1 MLQKPLLL
9 SVVTSLAVS
18 TSIYAFGGFTLNLND
33 ELKRNDVL
41 IKEYKDGIKSLEE
54 RNKFLLEKK
63 EKNPKLYVKKPL
75 YEETK
80 DAYIHRVKL
89 NGAEANKI
97 SFTIRDHYLSIEMNI
112 KNEEKTDKSYYAS
125 SRYFSQLYSIPNNVD
140 ESKIKHEVDGDYFVI
155 VMPKK

>member
-1 MLQKPLLL
+1 MLQKTLLV
-9 SVVTSLAVS
+9 SVVTSLALS

-33 ELKRNDVL
+33 ELKRNDAL

-54 RNKFLLEKK
+54 RNKFLLDKK
-63 EKNPKLYVKKPL
+63 AKNPKLYVKKSL

-80 DAYIHRVKL
+80 DTYIHRVKL
-89 NGAEANKI
+89 NGAQANKV

-112 KNEEKTDKSYYAS
+112 KNEEKTDNSYYAS
-125 SRYFSQLYSIPNNVD
+125 SRYFSQAYAIPKNVD
-140 ESKIKHEVDGDYFVI
+140 ESKIKHEVDGDYFVV